1 MGERLAPNQ
10 EPLVRNEILPCGTP
24 VWIISPSDKRRKE
37 YVEIFSQI
45 GKINI
50 SLFSNP
56 LAAKQRLAHR
66 TTEKNN
72 PCFIV
77 IGAENPLSVIA
88 NFKEYLNQLK
98 KRKNSPT
105 FAVIFVSSE
114 EELLEANNHSYPH
127 VTVSLGPDE
136 DAKEKMEAAVI
147 ALTEFLPPSRPPNQ
161 RKKP

>member
-72 PCFIV
+72 PCFVV
-77 IGAENPLSVIA
+77 IDTKNSPLAIA
-88 NFKEYLNQLK
+88 NFKEYLNRLK
-98 KRKNSPT
+98 SRENAPL
-105 FAVIFVSSE
+105 FAVIFISSE
-114 EELLEANNHSYPH
+114 EKPSEINKHPYPQA
-127 VTVSLGPDE
+127 TVFFDSNKN
-136 DAKEKMEAAVI
+136 AKEEMEAVVI
-147 ALTEFLPPSRPPNQ
+147 ALSEFLLLSHLPDKRQ
-161 RKKP
+161 L